1 MHSTPTRVVL
11 AGSVLVMGSVGTVS
25 AVHLQ
30 SAPLPFGP
38 ASGTPRALSPA
49 TPAPQTPPLAPPAAV
64 PAPTP
69 LAPGIS
75 SSAEPHRS
83 PVSARDLINV
93 AKAPRR
99 AVTVAV
105 HDAEDALR
113 NTIAAAL
120 DHARADFN
128 SDYPAD
134 SDDDG
139 DYHTDYHTDD
149 YATVRRVA
157 VRGAQREFADT
168 VSDQLQREFAGR
180 VGERHGQVGE
190 RYGATTAAAVRGR
203 DWRADAGPTRRVS
216 NPFRAG
222 RAGAFSPRGA
232 SSVGD
237 YVGRHRAG

>member
-93 AKAPRR
+93 AKAPKR

-120 DHARADFN
+120 DHPRADSD
-128 SDYPAD
+128 SDYHAD
-134 SDDDG
+134 SDDD
-139 DYHTDYHTDD
+139 DYHADDYHADD

-157 VRGAQREFADT
+157 VRGAQREFADA
-168 VSDQLQREFAGR
+168 VSDQAQREFAGR
-180 VGERHGQVGE
+180 VGERHGQ
-190 RYGATTAAAVRGR
+190 RATTAAAVRGR
-203 DWRADAGPTRRVS
+203 DWRANAGSTRRVS
-216 NPFRAG
+216 NPFQGG
-222 RAGAFSPRGA
+222 RAGGFSPWGA
-232 SSVGD
+232 SAGD